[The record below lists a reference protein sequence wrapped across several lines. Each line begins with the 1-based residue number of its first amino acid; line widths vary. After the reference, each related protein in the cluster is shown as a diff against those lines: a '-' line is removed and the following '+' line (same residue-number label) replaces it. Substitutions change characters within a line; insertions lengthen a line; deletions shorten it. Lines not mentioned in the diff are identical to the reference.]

1 MPMADSPYFNQ
12 KVGAFFVVKFTGG
25 IKLKKYIYIGIG
37 GFLGA
42 ILRFTLENI
51 KVSTY
56 LTLIPINTLF
66 INITG
71 AFILASVTTAA
82 VYTSVV
88 SSNIKLAI
96 CTGFAGAYTTF
107 STLCKETVSLINSNH
122 LILAICYICI
132 SLILGLAFAYL
143 GEFTSIKLVSKLN
156 LNYSVDLNELKNTDY
171 KNKDD
176 SI

>member
-1 MPMADSPYFNQ
+1 MADSPYFNE
-12 KVGAFFVVKFTGG
+12 KVGAFFVVKFIGG

-71 AFILASVTTAA
+71 AFILAFVTTAA

-88 SSNIKLAI
+88 SSNIKLGI

-107 STLCKETVSLINSNH
+107 STLCKETVSLINSSH
-122 LILAICYICI
+122 LLLAVCYICI

-156 LNYSVDLNELKNTDY
+156 LNYSVDLNKLEDNNC
-171 KNKDD
+171 KNK
-176 SI
+176 

>member
-1 MPMADSPYFNQ
+1 M
-12 KVGAFFVVKFTGG
+12 
-25 IKLKKYIYIGIG
+25 KKYIYIGLG

-51 KVSTY
+51 KISTY

-71 AFILASVTTAA
+71 AFILAFVTTAT

-88 SSNIKLAI
+88 SSNIKLGI

-122 LILAICYICI
+122 PILAICYICI

-156 LNYSVDLNELKNTDY
+156 LNYSVDLDKLDDTDY
-171 KNKDD
+171 KNKGT